1 MGVNPLPT
9 GGIYKSFT
17 FDGETSASFGVHLT
31 GEGVYNAP
39 ERAVEMI
46 SIPARNGAFAL
57 DQGRFENIELEYTA
71 SIVADNETDF
81 RTAVSEFRN
90 FLCSKTGYCRL
101 EDDYNPNEYRMAVYK
116 SGLEVDPFTLRT
128 GEFSI
133 VFDCKPQR
141 YLTSGETAITV
152 TSGNTIT
159 NPTRFEAKPQLQVWG
174 YGDVQIG
181 GKTVSVVSEYIGE
194 VVASDKN
201 RSVGSNV
208 FGITTQ
214 INTQYANVGD
224 SIRAVSS
231 TSPFCAAQYYLCL
244 EIDSG
249 IYSTVGHSIGTG
261 DADGFISGN
270 SSNRVFITAFIKESS
285 FAYGTSAT
293 KSGSINFSIYGT
305 NYGTLTVSSTVSL
318 AYDGNNEL
326 YFWEST
332 TIPAHM
338 SIVATGTIPFVETS
352 EVYIDSTQTTL
363 GNPVYIDLDIGEAY
377 KIENDIAVSVN
388 NGVIMPADLPT
399 LSSGANTITYDNTF
413 TQFKVVPRWWQV

>member
-1 MGVNPLPT
+1 MGVNPTPT
-9 GGIYKSFT
+9 NFKTFT
-17 FDGETSASFGVHLT
+17 FDGENSRNYGVYIT
-31 GEGVYNAP
+31 GEGVFNAP
-39 ERAVEMI
+39 ERNVEMVD
-46 SIPARNGAFAL
+46 IPGRNGAFAL
-57 DQGRFENIELEYTA
+57 DKGNFNNIEVTYPA
-71 SIVADNETDF
+71 GIFADTEADF
-81 RTAVSEFRN
+81 AEAVSDLRN
-90 FLCSKTGYCRL
+90 LLCSKVGYVRL
-101 EDDYNPNEYRMAVYK
+101 EDDYNPNEYRLAIYK
-116 SGLEVDPFTLRT
+116 SGLDVDHDLLIA
-128 GEFSI
+128 GEFEL
-133 VFDCKPQR
+133 VFECKPQR
-141 YLTSGETAITV
+141 YLKSGETAITV

-159 NPTRFEAKPQLQVWG
+159 NPTRFDAQPQLQVWG

-285 FAYGTSAT
+285 FAYGTSET

-332 TIPAHM
+332 TIPSHM

>member
-116 SGLEVDPFTLRT
+116 SGLEVTPFTLRT

-141 YLTSGETAITV
+141 YLASGETAISV
-152 TSGNTIT
+152 TSGDTIT
-159 NPTRFEAKPQLQVWG
+159 NPTRFDAFPKLEIEG
-174 YGDVQIG
+174 YGNINFNGYNIELFDDLVG
-181 GKTVSVVSEYIGE
+181 TVYAEQNANHYLPYSNYIGDIY
-194 VVASDKN
+194 VNANDGISLHAVYIGFSITRASDDFTI
-201 RSVGSNV
+201 SAGVDSNLQYGGLSSPPLISIV
-208 FGITTQ
+208 NNGETLDFGIAFDDVNFTALTAGEAWASLALTVTDSNGISFTNNYRASVKYDGVGVITYSITG
-214 INTQYANVGD
+214 INIPN
-224 SIRAVSS
+224 
-231 TSPFCAAQYYLCL
+231 QYY
-244 EIDSG
+244 IS
-249 IYSTVGHSIGTG
+249 
-261 DADGFISGN
+261 AQPFISY
-270 SSNRVFITAFIKESS
+270 SFLKIVSTATT
-285 FAYGTSAT
+285 YGHPT
-293 KSGSINFSIYGT
+293 
-305 NYGTLTVSSTVSL
+305 
-318 AYDGNNEL
+318 
-326 YFWEST
+326 
-332 TIPAHM
+332 
-338 SIVATGTIPFVETS
+338 
-352 EVYIDSTQTTL
+352 YIDCET
-363 GNPVYIDLDIGEAY
+363 GEAY
-377 KIENDIAVSVN
+377 AVK
-388 NGVIMPADLPT
+388 NGVAFSLGRYVSIGAELPAFA
-399 LSSGANTITYDNTF
+399 SGANTITFDNTI
-413 TQFKVVPRWWQV
+413 TSLEIVPNWWKL